1 MLENQRM
8 IVCTYDSTESWACIS
23 ENSLANCGDL
33 KKANRF
39 AGILST
45 ADQIQVTCFFEILG
59 DPFYAGVSVLSIS
72 FPSLPKETSFFVPR
86 SRHPGDIRTGMILPQ
101 GDHLIELSVSDVRV
115 STRGGDRFTILD
127 IASKYGSKPNRE
139 M

>member
-1 MLENQRM
+1 MLENQRT
-8 IVCTYDSTESWACIS
+8 IVCTYDPTESWACIS

-59 DPFYAGVSVLSIS
+59 DPFYAGVSILSIS
-72 FPSLPKETSFFVPR
+72 FPSLPKETSFFVLR
-86 SRHPGDIRTGMILPQ
+86 SRHPGGIRTVMISPQ
-101 GDHLIELSVSDVRV
+101 GDHLIELSVSDVLV
-115 STRGGDRFTILD
+115 SMSDGDRFTILD
-127 IASKYGSKPNRE
+127 ITSKYDIKPHRE